1 MCVWGLRIYRVIGI
15 VGGIGTCQWLAVRLR
30 GFKRAYV
37 YQGGVIP
44 YFDTRDTCAGQLTV
58 HHQFFFFSCCGVGE
72 EGMHRAIVMTVKW
85 TSARIALLGTVH
97 CGLQVR
103 LVS

>member
-1 MCVWGLRIYRVIGI
+1 MPVACCAFERFQARICISGWSYSVFR
-15 VGGIGTCQWLAVRLR
+15 LPRYVRWS
-30 GFKRAYV
+30 AN
-37 YQGGVIP
+37 
-44 YFDTRDTCAGQLTV
+44 CASSI
-58 HHQFFFFSCCGVGE
+58 FFFSCCGVGE